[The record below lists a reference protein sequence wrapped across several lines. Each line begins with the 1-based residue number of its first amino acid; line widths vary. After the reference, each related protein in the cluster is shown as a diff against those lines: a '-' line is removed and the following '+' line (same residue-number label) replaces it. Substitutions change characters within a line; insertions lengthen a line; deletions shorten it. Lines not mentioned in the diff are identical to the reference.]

1 MLTWLNRL
9 FGLNR
14 CYMLYRRNGLNRLL
28 NTLSLNSVLH
38 LLDIICTFG

>member
-28 NTLSLNSVLH
+28 NTPGLFDALSLLY
-38 LLDIICTFG
+38 II